1 MMWMMMMMMW
11 MKIQMMLMLLMNKMI
26 YDNDVFVVVDDDQN
40 VNDEIVRP
48 EDNTGKNH
56 CLN

>member
-11 MKIQMMLMLLMNKMI
+11 MKIQMMLMLLMNKMK
-26 YDNDVFVVVDDDQN
+26 YDNDVFVVDDDQN